1 MYNHTPIYEDFQS
14 RPKKRPI
21 TMNQLLSW
29 KIVIRKDD
37 HYYATNAFHL
47 LEGSS
52 DAAIQCAVFKG
63 TTRGDFLKRQN
74 MEGPIF
80 EQIEVA
86 YQFVI
91 QNLPA
96 QSEVKGL
103 FRHEKYA
110 LPEAAIREAIANAVC
125 HRSYLIPRKIQVA
138 LYDDRLE
145 VTSPGT
151 LNKDI
156 TLEKMREGMS
166 SVRNKGIAEAFIYM
180 RIVETWG
187 SGIPN
192 IFKAMQE
199 YNLPEPE
206 MQDFHG
212 DFRITLSWNR
222 KLPNPT
228 QSLPNPTQSLPNPT
242 QYSKKELL
250 ILQALKSNPS
260 ITQGEMAQSLGM
272 DTNQIKYYLNKLKN
286 GSNPAIRHIGTTRNG
301 YWEVLVEITEK

>member
-1 MYNHTPIYEDFQS
+1 M
-14 RPKKRPI
+14 
-21 TMNQLLSW
+21 
-29 KIVIRKDD
+29 
-37 HYYATNAFHL
+37 
-47 LEGSS
+47 
-52 DAAIQCAVFKG
+52 
-63 TTRGDFLKRQN
+63 
-74 MEGPIF
+74 
-80 EQIEVA
+80 
-86 YQFVI
+86 
-91 QNLPA
+91 
-96 QSEVKGL
+96 
-103 FRHEKYA
+103 
-110 LPEAAIREAIANAVC
+110 
-125 HRSYLIPRKIQVA
+125 IPRKIQVA

-199 YNLPEPE
+199 YNLSEPE

-228 QSLPNPTQSLPNPT
+228 QSHP
-242 QYSKKELL
+242 
-250 ILQALKSNPS
+250 I
-260 ITQGEMAQSLGM
+260 
-272 DTNQIKYYLNKLKN
+272 
-286 GSNPAIRHIGTTRNG
+286 
-301 YWEVLVEITEK
+301 